1 MKWRT
6 IRTSSTTRIVWAPAR
21 GVERIG
27 LSGISRGW
35 NRVSEF
41 PGEGIPQVQYTPRQH
56 SGAVRVVTASLAG
69 LTVDAAGRLGAA
81 ERSAHARENAVESD
95 PAGEDDQSHSELGD
109 RAEIPR
115 PFNRIGPQEQEEGP
129 YLVG

>member
-1 MKWRT
+1 VAHDPDVVDNQNCLG
-6 IRTSSTTRIVWAPAR
+6 TSKGSRENWAVRHFPR
-21 GVERIG
+21 LEQGF
-27 LSGISRGW
+27 GISRG
-35 NRVSEF
+35 R
-41 PGEGIPQVQYTPRQH
+41 IPQVQYTSRQD

-115 PFNRIGPQEQEEGP
+115 PFN
-129 YLVG
+129 